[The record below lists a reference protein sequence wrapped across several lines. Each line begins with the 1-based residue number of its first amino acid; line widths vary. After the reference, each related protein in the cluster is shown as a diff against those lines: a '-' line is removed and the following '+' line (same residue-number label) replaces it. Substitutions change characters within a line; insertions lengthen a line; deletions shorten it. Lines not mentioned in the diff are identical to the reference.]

1 MLIILFLCSITAA
14 NVAVSELA
22 PVTVWPGIMAPAG
35 VYLVALTLV
44 LRDLVQRL
52 YGAPGVV
59 AAGIGGVGLS
69 LLLADS
75 AVVWASVAAFVVS
88 FLVDT
93 LVYWLVCVRQ
103 HRPMWLGMLISGL
116 VSLVPD
122 TLVFLHLADLEQFI
136 PGQLI
141 GKLWGVLAVV
151 MVFAILDRKVQ
162 ASVPV
167 ERE

>member
-1 MLIILFLCSITAA
+1 MLIIFFLCSITAA

-35 VYLVALTLV
+35 VYLVAVTLV
-44 LRDLVQRL
+44 LRDLVQRV
-52 YGAPGVV
+52 YGAPGVM
-59 AAGIGGVGLS
+59 AAGVGGIGLS

-75 AVVWASVAAFVVS
+75 AVVWASVCAFVVS

-93 LVYWLVCVRQ
+93 LIFWLVCSKWR
-103 HRPMWLGMLISGL
+103 RPMWLGMLISGL

-122 TLVFLHLADLEQFI
+122 TLVFLHLANLEQFI

-141 GKLWGVLAVV
+141 GKLWGVLGAV
-151 MVFAILDRKVQ
+151 MVFAILERKVQ